1 MSLFSQIKIQDQI
14 FQITQACIPRV
25 SISALYYCPHVFIK
39 KGPANGKHHCDP
51 GGARTLDPM
60 IKSHLLYQLS
70 YGVVSSKG
78 TGAKVTLFEKPAK
91 RLFKK
96 FSPPPRFL
104 PRSIAGSTPGTTHF
118 RLIPTEFVPVPRK
131 YRAPTGGC
139 G

>member
-70 YGVVSSKG
+70 YGVVLQKER
-78 TGAKVTLFEKPAK
+78 VQ
-91 RLFKK
+91 R
-96 FSPPPRFL
+96 
-104 PRSIAGSTPGTTHF
+104 
-118 RLIPTEFVPVPRK
+118 
-131 YRAPTGGC
+131 
-139 G
+139 